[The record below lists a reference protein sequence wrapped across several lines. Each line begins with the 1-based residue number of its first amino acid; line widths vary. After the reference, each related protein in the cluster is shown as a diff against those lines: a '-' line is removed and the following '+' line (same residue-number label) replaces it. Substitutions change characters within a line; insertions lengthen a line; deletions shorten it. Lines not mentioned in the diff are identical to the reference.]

1 MIKFGRKKG
10 QKEKIDVAFP
20 EESTS
25 RLQCTFIWDPVT
37 AVWRLIDSDGNKKSL
52 NGTWYL
58 ADEFVKLEQGM
69 NIRVGTTI
77 LEVNM
82 TN

>member
-25 RLQCTFIWDPVT
+25 RLQCQFLWDAVT

>member
-25 RLQCTFIWDPVT
+25 RLQCTFIWDAVT

-82 TN
+82 TD